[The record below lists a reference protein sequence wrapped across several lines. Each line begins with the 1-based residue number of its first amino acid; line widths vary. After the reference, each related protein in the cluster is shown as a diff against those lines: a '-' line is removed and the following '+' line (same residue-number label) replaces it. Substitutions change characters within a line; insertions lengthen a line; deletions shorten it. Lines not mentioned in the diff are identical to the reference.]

1 MLEVEYANSY
11 QGSRN
16 ENLDRFDHISGDNWS
31 ISYLLD
37 GYDEN
42 TPHYV
47 DQLKTNIDKISS
59 AQISSDQVMDTLSN
73 AFNGLDLSKG
83 KASAAF
89 IVCIDFKMKIMTLGD
104 VRVYMLKSQ
113 KRTKD
118 DSQVQHLIDLEKV
131 PASSANQHPL
141 RRYLRKSI
149 KGSSSLTSLHSDTY
163 EDVESLLLC
172 SDGFWSNFSDDEIF
186 KITNTKLAQ
195 QAFEES
201 KNKNTRESDNQTLIT
216 LSPIKK

>member
-1 MLEVEYANSY
+1 MLEIEYASSY

-16 ENLDRFDHISGDNWS
+16 ENLDRFGHISGDDWS
-31 ISYLLD
+31 VSYLLD
-37 GYDEN
+37 GYDIN

-47 DQLKTNIDKISS
+47 DKLAENINKMLSAKISS
-59 AQISSDQVMDTLSN
+59 NQVMEILNDSFT
-73 AFNGLDLSKG
+73 GLDIFKG

-89 IVCIDFKMKIMTLGD
+89 IVCIDIKMHIMTLGD

-113 KRTKD
+113 ERTKD
-118 DSQVQHLIDLEKV
+118 DSQVQHLIDLNKV

-163 EDVESLLLC
+163 EIVESLLLC

-186 KITNTKLAQ
+186 KITNTKLALL
-195 QAFEES
+195 AFEES
-201 KNKNTRESDNQTLIT
+201 KNKNTQESDNQTLIT